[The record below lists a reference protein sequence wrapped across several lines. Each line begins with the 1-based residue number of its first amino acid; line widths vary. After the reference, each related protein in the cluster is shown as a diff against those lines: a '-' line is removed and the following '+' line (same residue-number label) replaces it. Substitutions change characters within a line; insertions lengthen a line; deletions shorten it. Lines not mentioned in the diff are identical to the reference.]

1 MSVVTPS
8 DSILLFNYFCSAFL
22 LSWFSVN
29 EWGLPVADVTWVWYD
44 TSASW
49 SFWHWSSL
57 VLAYADTISDCLVS
71 RGSSG
76 ES

>member
-1 MSVVTPS
+1 MSAVTPT
-8 DSILLFNYFCSAFL
+8 DSILLLNYFWSAHL
-22 LSWFSVN
+22 VSWFSVN

-49 SFWHWSSL
+49 SFWQCSSL

-71 RGSSG
+71 RGRSG